1 MTNNTCAILG
11 REFCPEELTPLS
23 AIRPRVASLI
33 RRAYPRLEDDSLIST
48 AALGPFRAE
57 YVRSV
62 LEEDIGQLS
71 ALEQDV
77 VTSLREHELVASNV
91 DAQFE
96 TTLTGGERWA
106 DRIAEFGGSWRF
118 ITLFGGFLGVWI
130 VINALLRVHAPDPF
144 PFILLNLV
152 LSCLAAIQ
160 APVIM
165 MSQNRQ
171 EAKDRARSEHDYKV
185 NLKAE
190 LEIRHLHE
198 KMDFL
203 LKQQAQRL
211 FALQELQI
219 ELMEELARRP
229 ALEGAGP
236 NGAEIPASPEARPL
250 APLNP

>member
-1 MTNNTCAILG
+1 MTDNQCSILR
-11 REFCPEELTPLS
+11 REFCAEELIPLS
-23 AIRPRVASLI
+23 AVRPRVAALV
-33 RRAYPRLEDDSLIST
+33 RRAHPEIKEDGLIST
-48 AALGPFRAE
+48 TALAPFRAE
-57 YVRSV
+57 YVRGV
-62 LEEDIGQLS
+62 LEEDIGALS
-71 ALEQDV
+71 DLEHDV
-77 VTSLREHELVASNV
+77 VESMREHELVAANV

-96 TTLTGGERWA
+96 KKLTRGERWA

-118 ITLFGGFLGVWI
+118 LITFGAFLGVWI
-130 VINALLRVHAPDPF
+130 LVNAIIGLHAPDPY
-144 PFILLNLV
+144 PFILLNLI

-171 EAKDRARSEHDYKV
+171 EEKDRARSEHDYKV

-229 ALEGAGP
+229 AAGGTP
-236 NGAEIPASPEARPL
+236 RSATQG
-250 APLNP
+250 

>member
-1 MTNNTCAILG
+1 MPNATCAILH
-11 REFCPEELTPLS
+11 REFAPEELIPL
-23 AIRPRVASLI
+23 AAVRPKVAALI
-33 RRAYPRLEDDSLIST
+33 RRAHSELTDESLVST
-48 AALGPFRAE
+48 TALGPFRAE
-57 YVRSV
+57 YVRGV
-62 LEEDIGQLS
+62 LEEDIGEIS
-71 ALEQDV
+71 SLERDV
-77 VTSLREHELVASNV
+77 VESLREHEVMSSNV

-96 TTLTGGERWA
+96 RTLTRGERWA
-106 DRIAEFGGSWRF
+106 DHIADFGGSWRF
-118 ITLFGGFLGVWI
+118 IITFGAILFVWI
-130 VINALLRVHAPDPF
+130 LINSLLGARSADPY

-152 LSCLAAIQ
+152 LSCLAALQ

-203 LKQQAQRL
+203 LKQQSQRL

-229 ALEGAGP
+229 AP
-236 NGAEIPASPEARPL
+236 NGGASKGEPPR
-250 APLNP
+250 

>member
-1 MTNNTCAILG
+1 MSENTCAILH
-11 REFCPEELTPLS
+11 RDFPPEELIPLS
-23 AIRPRVASLI
+23 AVRPKVAALI
-33 RRAYPRLEDDSLIST
+33 RRSKPALGEECLIST
-48 AALGPFRAE
+48 AALAPFRAE
-57 YVRSV
+57 YVRGV

-71 ALEQDV
+71 SLEHDV
-77 VTSLREHELVASNV
+77 VESLREHELVAANV
-91 DAQFE
+91 DASFDINITRGQ
-96 TTLTGGERWA
+96 RWA
-106 DRIAEFGGSWRF
+106 DHIAEFGGSWRF
-118 ITLFGGFLGVWI
+118 ITVFGVLLGIWI
-130 VINALLRVHAPDPF
+130 VVNALLAQRAPDPY

-171 EAKDRARSEHDYKV
+171 ETKDRARSEHDYKV

-219 ELMEELARRP
+219 ELMEELSRRP
-229 ALEGAGP
+229 GSDRPTKKP
-236 NGAEIPASPEARPL
+236 NPGEH
-250 APLNP
+250 

>member
-1 MTNNTCAILG
+1 MPNATCAILH
-11 REFCPEELTPLS
+11 REFSPEELVPLS
-23 AIRPRVASLI
+23 AVRPNVAALI
-33 RRAYPRLEDDSLIST
+33 RKAHSNLDDESLIST
-48 AALGPFRAE
+48 TALAPFRAE
-57 YVRSV
+57 YVRGV

-71 ALEQDV
+71 TLEDDV
-77 VTSLREHELVASNV
+77 VKSLREHEVMSENV
-91 DAQFE
+91 DAHFE
-96 TTLTGGERWA
+96 RELTRGERWA
-106 DRIAEFGGSWRF
+106 DKIADFGGSWRF
-118 ITLFGGFLGVWI
+118 IIRFGAFLVFWI
-130 VINALLRVHAPDPF
+130 GLNTVLGARAADPY

-152 LSCLAAIQ
+152 LSCLAALQ

-203 LKQQAQRL
+203 LKQQSQRL

-229 ALEGAGP
+229 SP
-236 NGAEIPASPEARPL
+236 NGGPAKAEPPR
-250 APLNP
+250 